1 MTSSNAQDYHA
12 LSFDWMCTEGT
23 WLPVW
28 QEDIGIA
35 CKPRSWSPGLRVQ
48 SEGGWEN
55 GPEEGGIA
63 RASAARALA
72 ELCAA
77 PELHGTISK
86 TGAAQALA
94 EHGAEAVGLLHPFR
108 VAGTHVL
115 VWQPLHG
122 LQFSD
127 FSSPKL

>member
-1 MTSSNAQDYHA
+1 MR
-12 LSFDWMCTEGT
+12 M
-23 WLPVW
+23 
-28 QEDIGIA
+28 
-35 CKPRSWSPGLRVQ
+35 Q

-86 TGAAQALA
+86 CGAAKALA
-94 EHGAEAVGLLHPFR
+94 EHGAEAVGLIPSLLPVSH
-108 VAGTHVL
+108 VAGDASL
-115 VWQPLHG
+115 A
-122 LQFSD
+122 
-127 FSSPKL
+127 

>member
-1 MTSSNAQDYHA
+1 M
-12 LSFDWMCTEGT
+12 
-23 WLPVW
+23 
-28 QEDIGIA
+28 
-35 CKPRSWSPGLRVQ
+35 Q

-94 EHGAEAVGLLHPFR
+94 EHGAEAVGFPPPFLVEGICVPVLHLLP
-108 VAGTHVL
+108 
-115 VWQPLHG
+115 G
-122 LQFSD
+122 LQSLKAP
-127 FSSPKL
+127 SQKL

>member
-1 MTSSNAQDYHA
+1 M
-12 LSFDWMCTEGT
+12 
-23 WLPVW
+23 
-28 QEDIGIA
+28 
-35 CKPRSWSPGLRVQ
+35 Q

-94 EHGAEAVGLLHPFR
+94 EHGAEAVGLLYPFH
-108 VAGTHVL
+108 VACSHVL
-115 VWQPLHG
+115 VSHLLHG
-122 LQFSD
+122 LQFMS